1 VKPYDMGVLFDE
13 CADRGHA
20 TTVHLD
26 RPFDIAPDA
35 GVDHDLPAL
44 ADLVR
49 TAAGWLSAAGT
60 HRGDRVAIVK
70 PNHWD
75 YDLLACAAVR
85 IGAVPAKL
93 SGHLP
98 PESLAVLLARLDPA
112 VLVTTA
118 DILAAARDAG
128 LDLTTLSRVTVDLTG
143 TDRHALAVTELR
155 GHASPAPVLPRDGDP
170 LVIMH
175 TSGTTGLPKL
185 VAHSTGTI
193 IGALARMEANPTPL
207 VGVRRTDT
215 IANLSAYAHGRT
227 FCWTA
232 SALSMAPRR
241 VVLLTGND
249 PDLADPVLRAHPPT
263 VVEALPATYVR
274 LQPLTTRLHNAFRDV
289 RLFLSTYD
297 AVHPPTVRAY
307 LAASG
312 RRRPLWMQG
321 WGQSETGPI
330 TFRFLGRN
338 AAALGDLR
346 DLGRPV
352 PLRTRLRVVDPDTL
366 TPVRRGRP
374 GVVQVRTPARCL
386 GYVGEDDRFGEKCD
400 GGWWNT
406 GDVAVVGRTGRVR
419 LLDRE
424 VDRVPGMSCL
434 ATEDV
439 IEDRVDDVVECV
451 LLGRPDGPPLPVVV
465 TTGGDLDH
473 RIWAAAVAGL
483 PAMADPV
490 VLAWDDVPR
499 TGTGKVRRTALL
511 AALTGTATTPG
522 SGRWT

>member
-1 VKPYDMGVLFDE
+1 MKPYDMGVLFDE
-13 CADRGHA
+13 CADHA

-35 GVDHDLPAL
+35 GLVHDLPAL

-49 TAAGWLSAAGT
+49 TTAGLLAAAGAR
-60 HRGDRVAIVK
+60 RGDRVAIVK
-70 PNHWD
+70 DNHWD

-85 IGAVPAKL
+85 LGAVPAKL

-98 PESLAVLLARLDPA
+98 PGSLAVLLGRLAPA

-118 DILAAARDAG
+118 DVLATARAAG
-128 LDLTTLSRVTVDLTG
+128 VELTTLSRVTVDLTG
-143 TDRHALAVTELR
+143 TDEQARPVTDFL
-155 GHASPAPVLPRDGDP
+155 GHDAPAPVRPSDDAP

-185 VAHSTGTI
+185 VVHSTATI
-193 IGALARMEANPTPL
+193 IGALARMEATPSPL
-207 VGVRRTDT
+207 SVRRTDT
-215 IANLSAYAHGRT
+215 LANLSAYAHGRT

-232 SALSMAPRR
+232 SALALAPQRIL
-241 VVLLTGND
+241 VLTGAD

-274 LQPLTTRLHNAFRDV
+274 LQPLTTRLDNAFRDV
-289 RLFLSTYD
+289 RLFMSTYD

-307 LAASG
+307 LTAST
-312 RRRPLWMQG
+312 RRRPLWLQG

-330 TFRFLGRN
+330 TFRFLTRR
-338 AAALGDLR
+338 ATDLR

-352 PLRTRLRVVDPDTL
+352 PFRTRLRVVDPDTL
-366 TPVRRGRP
+366 TPVPRGRP

-386 GYVGEDDRFGEKCD
+386 GYVGEDDRFAGKCTQ
-400 GGWWNT
+400 GWWNT

-424 VDRVPGMSCL
+424 VDRLPGMSCL
-434 ATEDV
+434 AVEDTV
-439 IEDRVDDVVECV
+439 EDRLAGVVECV
-451 LLGRPDGPPLPVVV
+451 VLGRQDGPPLPVVV
-465 TTGGDLDH
+465 TTDGTLDPAA
-473 RIWAAAVAGL
+473 WSAAVADL
-483 PAMADPV
+483 PAMADPL
-490 VLAWDDVPR
+490 VLGWDDLPR

-511 AALTGTATTPG
+511 TALTGSTATAGT
-522 SGRWT
+522 GRWT

>member
-1 VKPYDMGVLFDE
+1 MKPHDMGVLFDE

-44 ADLVR
+44 AGLVR
-49 TAAGWLSAAGT
+49 TAAGWLSAAGAR
-60 HRGDRVAIVK
+60 RGDRVAIVK

-98 PESLAVLLARLDPA
+98 PESLAVLLARLGPA

-118 DILAAARDAG
+118 DILATGRRAG
-128 LDLTTLSRVTVDLTG
+128 LDLAAYSRVAIDLTG
-143 TDRHALAVTELR
+143 LDHQAIALSELR
-155 GHASPAPVLPRDGDP
+155 GHQSPAPVRPRDGDP

-185 VAHSTGTI
+185 VAHSTDTI

-207 VGVRRTDT
+207 VSVRRTDT
-215 IANLSAYAHGRT
+215 MANLSAFAHGRT

-241 VVLLTGND
+241 IVLVTGSD
-249 PDLADPVLRAHPPT
+249 PDLVDPVLRAHPPT
-263 VVEALPATYVR
+263 LVEALPATYVR
-274 LQPLTTRLHNAFRDV
+274 LQPLTTRLDNAFRDV

-338 AAALGDLR
+338 AATRGDLR
-346 DLGRPV
+346 DLGRPI
-352 PLRTRLRVVDPDTL
+352 PFRTRLRVVDPDTL
-366 TPVRRGRP
+366 TPVRRGVA

-386 GYVGEDDRFGEKCD
+386 GYVGEDDRFGEKCAD
-400 GGWWNT
+400 GWWNT
-406 GDVAVVGRTGRVR
+406 GDLAVVGRSGRVR

-424 VDRVPGMSCL
+424 VDRVADMSCL

-439 IEDRVDDVVECV
+439 IEDRVEDVVECV
-451 LLGRPDGPPLPVVV
+451 VLGRSDGPPLPVVV
-465 TTGGDLDH
+465 TVGGALDH
-473 RIWAAAVAGL
+473 RAWADAVVDL
-483 PAMADPV
+483 PVMADPT
-490 VLAWDDVPR
+490 VLAWDDLPR
-499 TGTGKVRRTALL
+499 TGTGKVRRAALL
-511 AALTGTATTPG
+511 AALTGAASTPG

>member
-13 CADRGHA
+13 CAERGHA

-26 RPFDIAPDA
+26 RPFDTAPDA
-35 GVDHDLPAL
+35 GLDHDLPAL
-44 ADLVR
+44 AALVR
-49 TAAGWLSAAGT
+49 TAAGWLSAAGAR
-60 HRGDRVAIVK
+60 RGDRVAIVK

-98 PESLAVLLARLDPA
+98 PESLAVLLARLDPT

-143 TDRHALAVTELR
+143 TDCHALAVTELQ
-155 GHASPAPVLPRDGDP
+155 GHESPVPVRPRDSDP

-193 IGALARMEANPTPL
+193 IGALARLEANPTPL

-215 IANLSAYAHGRT
+215 MASLSAFAHGRT

-274 LQPLTTRLHNAFRDV
+274 LQPLTTRLDNAFRNV

-330 TFRFLGRN
+330 TFRFLGR
-338 AAALGDLR
+338 AAARRGDLR

-352 PLRTRLRVVDPDTL
+352 PFRTRVRVVDPGTL
-366 TPVRRGRP
+366 GRVRRGEA

-386 GYVGEDDRFGEKCD
+386 GYVGEDHRFDDKCA

-424 VDRVPGMSCL
+424 VDRVPDMSCL
-434 ATEDV
+434 AIEDA
-439 IEDRVDDVVECV
+439 IEDRVEDVVECV
-451 LLGRPDGPPLPVVV
+451 VLGRPDGPPLPVVV
-465 TTGGDLDH
+465 TADGRLDDD
-473 RIWAAAVAGL
+473 RWAAAVTGL
-483 PAMADPV
+483 PALSDPV
-490 VLAWDDVPR
+490 VLPWDDVPR

-511 AALTGTATTPG
+511 ATLTGTATTPG

>member
-13 CADRGHA
+13 CAEAGHA

-35 GVDHDLPAL
+35 GTAHDLPAL
-44 ADLVR
+44 AALVR
-49 TAAGWLSAAGT
+49 TAAGWLAAAGAR
-60 HRGDRVAIVK
+60 RGDRVAIVK
-70 PNHWD
+70 DNHWD

-93 SGHLP
+93 SAHLP
-98 PESLAVLLARLDPA
+98 PESLAILLDRLAPA

-118 DILAAARDAG
+118 GVLVSALDAG
-128 LDLTTLSRVTVDLTG
+128 VDLTWRSRVTVTVTG
-143 TDRHALAVTELR
+143 LHLGALALDDLR
-155 GHASPAPVLPRDGDP
+155 GGAEPRPVRPRHDAP
-170 LVIMH
+170 LVVMH

-185 VAHSTGTI
+185 VVHSTATI
-193 IGALARMEANPTPL
+193 IGALARAEASRVPV

-215 IANLSAYAHGRT
+215 LANASAYAHGRT

-232 SALSMAPRR
+232 SALAMAPRR
-241 VVLLTGND
+241 IVVLSAAD
-249 PDLADPVLRAHPPT
+249 PDRSDPVLRAHPPT

-274 LQPLTTRLHNAFRDV
+274 LQPLTTRLDNAFRDV
-289 RLFLSTYD
+289 RLFMSTYD

-307 LAASG
+307 LAAST

-330 TFRFLGRN
+330 TFRFLGRR
-338 AAALGDLR
+338 ATELR
-346 DLGRPV
+346 DLGRPI

-366 TPVRRGRP
+366 APVPRGRP
-374 GVVQVRTPARCL
+374 GLVQVRTPARCL
-386 GYVGEDDRFGEKCD
+386 GYLGEDERFAGKCVD
-400 GGWWNT
+400 GWWNT
-406 GDVAVVGRTGRVR
+406 GDLAVLAHGGRVR

-424 VDRVPGMSCL
+424 VDAVPGMSCL
-434 ATEDV
+434 ETEDL
-439 IEDRVDDVVECV
+439 IEDRLDEVLECV
-451 LLGRPDGPPLPVVV
+451 VLGRPDGPPVPVVV
-465 TTGGDLDH
+465 TADGTLDNEAWARAVVDLPEL
-473 RIWAAAVAGL
+473 APPAVCT
-483 PAMADPV
+483 
-490 VLAWDDVPR
+490 WDDLPR

-511 AALTGTATTPG
+511 AAITGSTTTPG

>member
-1 VKPYDMGVLFDE
+1 MKPYDMGVLFDE

-26 RPFDIAPDA
+26 RPFDLAPDA
-35 GVDHDLPAL
+35 GLDHDVVEL
-44 ADLVR
+44 AHLVR
-49 TAAGWLSAAGT
+49 TTAGWLAAAGAR
-60 HRGDRVAIVK
+60 RGDTVAIVK
-70 PNHWD
+70 DNHWD
-75 YDLLACAAVR
+75 YDLIACAAVR

-98 PESLAVLLARLDPA
+98 PESLAVLLGRLDPA

-118 DILAAARDAG
+118 AVLSAAREDG
-128 LDLTTLSRVTVDLTG
+128 VDLTALSRVTVDLTG
-143 TDRHALAVTELR
+143 TDPTARSLADLR
-155 GHASPAPVLPRDGDP
+155 GHAAPPPVRPRDDAP

-185 VAHSTGTI
+185 VVHSTGTI
-193 IGALARMEANPTPL
+193 IGALARMEATPTPI
-207 VGVRRTDT
+207 GVRRTDT
-215 IANLSAYAHGRT
+215 LANLSAYAHGRT

-232 SALSMAPRR
+232 SALARAPHRI
-241 VVLLTGND
+241 VVLTGAD

-274 LQPLTTRLHNAFRDV
+274 LRPLTTRLDNAFRDV
-289 RLFLSTYD
+289 RLFMSTYD

-307 LAASG
+307 LAASR

-330 TFRFLGRN
+330 TFRFLTRR
-338 AAALGDLR
+338 AADLR

-366 TPVRRGRP
+366 VPVPRGRP

-386 GYVGEDDRFGEKCD
+386 GYLGEDARFADKCAD
-400 GGWWNT
+400 GWWNT

-424 VDRVPGMSCL
+424 VDRLPGMSCL
-434 ATEDV
+434 AVEDV
-439 IEDRVDDVVECV
+439 VEDRVDDVLECV
-451 LLGRPDGPPLPVVV
+451 VLGRKDGPPLPVVV
-465 TTGGDLDH
+465 TADGTLD
-473 RIWAAAVAGL
+473 RATWAAAVADL
-483 PAMADPV
+483 PALADPLV
-490 VLAWDDVPR
+490 VTWDDLPR

-511 AALTGTATTPG
+511 AALTGSTATAGT
-522 SGRWT
+522 GRWT

>member
-13 CADRGHA
+13 CAERGHT

-35 GVDHDLPAL
+35 GTDHDVPGL
-44 ADLVR
+44 AGLVR
-49 TAAGWLSAAGT
+49 TAAAWLSAAGAR
-60 HRGDRVAIVK
+60 RGDRVAIVK

-93 SGHLP
+93 SAHLL
-98 PESLAVLLARLDPA
+98 PESLGILLARLDPA

-118 DILAAARDAG
+118 DLLASARDAG
-128 LDLTTLSRVTVDLTG
+128 IDLTTLARVTVDLTG
-143 TDRHALAVTELR
+143 TDPTARAVPELHVDR
-155 GHASPAPVLPRDGDP
+155 APSPVRPVDGDP

-207 VGVRRTDT
+207 VGTRRTDT
-215 IANLSAYAHGRT
+215 MANLSAFAHGRT

-241 VVLLTGND
+241 IVLVTGAD

-274 LQPLTTRLHNAFRDV
+274 LRPLTTRLDNAFRDV

-297 AVHPPTVRAY
+297 AVHPPVVRAY
-307 LAASG
+307 LAASA

-338 AAALGDLR
+338 SADLR

-366 TPVRRGRP
+366 TPVRRGQE

-386 GYVGEDDRFGEKCD
+386 GYVGEDDRFAEKCAD
-400 GGWWNT
+400 GWWNT

-424 VDRVPGMSCL
+424 VDRVPLMSCL
-434 ATEDV
+434 STEDV
-439 IEDRVDDVVECV
+439 IEDRIEDVAECV
-451 LLGRPDGPPLPVVV
+451 VLGRPDGPPLPVVV
-465 TTGGDLDH
+465 TTGGGLDPGA
-473 RIWAAAVAGL
+473 WADAVADL

-511 AALTGTATTPG
+511 AALTGTAATPG

>member
-1 VKPYDMGVLFDE
+1 MGVLFDQ
-13 CADRGHA
+13 CAERGTA

-35 GVDHDLPAL
+35 GVDHDLPTL
-44 ADLVR
+44 AGLVR
-49 TAAGWLSAAGT
+49 TAAGWLSAAGAGP
-60 HRGDRVAIVK
+60 GDRVAIVK

-93 SGHLP
+93 SGHLS
-98 PESLAVLLARLDPA
+98 PESLAVLLHRLDPT

-118 DILAAARDAG
+118 DILSAGREAG
-128 LDLTTLSRVTVDLTG
+128 LDLTTHSRVTVDLTG
-143 TDRHALAVTELR
+143 ADHRATALDELR
-155 GHASPAPVLPRDGDP
+155 GHDSPAPVRPRDGDP

-193 IGALARMEANPTPL
+193 IGALARMEANPTP
-207 VGVRRTDT
+207 VIGVRHTDT
-215 IANLSAYAHGRT
+215 MANLSAYAHGRT

-241 VVLLTGND
+241 IVLVTGSD
-249 PDLADPVLRAHPPT
+249 PDLVDPVLRAHPPT
-263 VVEALPATYVR
+263 VVEALPAAYVR
-274 LQPLTTRLHNAFRDV
+274 LRPLTTRLDNAFRDV

-307 LAASG
+307 LAASA

-330 TFRFLGRN
+330 TFRFLGRRS
-338 AAALGDLR
+338 ADLR
-346 DLGRPV
+346 DLGRPI
-352 PLRTRLRVVDPDTL
+352 PFRTRLRVVDPDTL
-366 TPVRRGRP
+366 APVRRGRP

-400 GGWWNT
+400 DGWWHT

-424 VDRVPGMSCL
+424 VDRVPHMSCL
-434 ATEDV
+434 ATEDA
-439 IEDRVDDVVECV
+439 IEDRVEEVVECV
-451 LLGRPDGPPLPVVV
+451 VLGRTDGPPLPVVV
-465 TTGGDLDH
+465 TTGELDP
-473 RIWAAAVAGL
+473 RAWAAATADL
-483 PAMADPV
+483 PVMADPV
-490 VLAWDDVPR
+490 VLAWDDLPR
-499 TGTGKVRRTALL
+499 TDTGKVRRTALL
-511 AALTGTATTPG
+511 AALTGAATTPG